1 MPAPNMSMVNMS
13 SNQLMLPAS
22 ASMQPVVQ
30 SSSALQVATGVRP
43 YVPRPVINP
52 MLQHWPPAKDNS
64 LPKEGW
70 FLVNDL
76 WVFLPPNYQYDITEL
91 QQSSNCN
98 LMQGCFEV
106 PWKQNPTIFVLLEF
120 QHLLIYDSEGP
131 LQILD
136 NTEIKDPASSKSAKF
151 DFNRLNAVMLWF
163 RMIATRSACR
173 MRSISELK
181 VREYEQGKE
190 VDFKIIQLTAAY
202 LTSVVEN
209 PDSLA
214 VDASYWQQLAEIHC
228 FSARDVM
235 DIRAHELMF
244 HGVEEW
250 SLRLL
255 SHGRPDSVIPTRSVA
270 ESILGSHILSV
281 VRKQHYDIDGTAEA
295 IWRHVHPDK
304 EPPSKNSD
312 STQLFQ
318 PMIDMMLASIASF
331 APTQQSS
338 AASQN
343 LIKLE
348 TELEKRSSNFVSKI
362 EQDDSPLT
370 KLDAIPAGTF
380 SSNAKK
386 LQGQS
391 IPAVQTWCKTFK
403 KTLGATKF
411 AEFEEL
417 TEEIASQID
426 DANNKLT
433 KDKSRELAIKFG
445 LPIASQIDDANN
457 KLTKDKSRE
466 LAIKFGLPMSA
477 VNKMGVKSLASVIAL
492 ASVLAA

>member
-1 MPAPNMSMVNMS
+1 MAWSQHSWSWSDSRNDGNQSWYGANRGS
-13 SNQLMLPAS
+13 S
-22 ASMQPVVQ
+22 
-30 SSSALQVATGVRP
+30 TDYRCRP
-43 YVPRPVINP
+43 YHSSPATHAGSQQI
-52 MLQHWPPAKDNS
+52 WTPPAAPYIPPPT
-64 LPKEGW
+64 LPSK
-70 FLVNDL
+70 F
-76 WVFLPPNYQYDITEL
+76 
-91 QQSSNCN
+91 
-98 LMQGCFEV
+98 V
-106 PWKQNPTIFVLLEF
+106 PDD
-120 QHLLIYDSEGP
+120 HHYDSTSLSGFSF
-131 LQILD
+131 
-136 NTEIKDPASSKSAKF
+136 KKSVEAT
-151 DFNRLNAVMLWF
+151 LWS
-163 RMIATRSACR
+163 R
-173 MRSISELK
+173 K
-181 VREYEQGKE
+181 KG
-190 VDFKIIQLTAAY
+190 
-202 LTSVVEN
+202 
-209 PDSLA
+209 
-214 VDASYWQQLAEIHC
+214 

-270 ESILGSHILSV
+270 ESILGSQILSV
-281 VRKQHYDIDGTAEA
+281 VRKKHYDIDGTAEA
-295 IWRHVHPDK
+295 IWRHVHPGK
-304 EPPSKNSD
+304 GPPSKNSD

-338 AASQN
+338 KASQN

-348 TELEKRSSNFVSKI
+348 TELEKRGQQLRQQGVVLTPEKGSSSASQHPPGHLPLPIAGHQI
-362 EQDDSPLT
+362 EQDDSTLT

-445 LPIASQIDDANN
+445 LP
-457 KLTKDKSRE
+457 
-466 LAIKFGLPMSA
+466 MSA